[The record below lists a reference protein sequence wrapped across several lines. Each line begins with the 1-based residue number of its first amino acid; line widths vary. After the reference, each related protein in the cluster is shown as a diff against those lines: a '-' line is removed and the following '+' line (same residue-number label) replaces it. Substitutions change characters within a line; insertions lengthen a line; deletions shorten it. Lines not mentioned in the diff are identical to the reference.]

1 MTEEDKVV
9 ELKESNSHEGR
20 KVLQYRMA
28 LYLSKLSVHDYS
40 LSGMKVSLI
49 AIGCVYVSLKI
60 VEQLKRE

>member
-1 MTEEDKVV
+1 MTEEDKLVD
-9 ELKESNSHEGR
+9 LKESNSPEGR

-40 LSGMKVSLI
+40 LSGMNVSLI